1 VRIAVA
7 SGKGGTG
14 KTTLATSLAIALAR
28 QYPDHPERIL
38 LRDCDVETPN
48 AHLYLKPRFDVRV
61 DVGPPVPSVDEDLCT
76 WCGRCEDVCE
86 YNAISVLEEEVLVF
100 SDLCHGCG
108 LCSTLCPEKAISET
122 PRILGV
128 IEAGPTPFG
137 PRLAHGLLH
146 TGEAQAIPVIR
157 GLKQW
162 DTYSAGGGDEIG
174 TDHREPEHIVIDCPP
189 GTTCPVV
196 ESMRGADAAL
206 LITEPTPFG
215 LHDLELI
222 TEVVRTLG
230 LPAAVIVNRDGTGY
244 RRIEEFCDRA
254 GLPIILRIPFSRAIA
269 EGTARGRPLIEFEP
283 DYADILT
290 DLPARLAAT
299 PEMSGT

>member
-1 VRIAVA
+1 VNIAVA

-14 KTTLATSLAIALAR
+14 KTTIATSLAIALAR
-28 QYPDHPERIL
+28 SESNPGERIL

-48 AHLYLKPRFDVRV
+48 AHLYLQPRFDVRV
-61 DVGPPVPSVDEDLCT
+61 DVGPPVPAVDSELCT

-86 YNAISVLEEEVLVF
+86 FNAISVIDDQVLVF

-108 LCSTLCPEKAISET
+108 LCSTLCPEKAISEV
-122 PRILGV
+122 PRILGI

-137 PRLAHGLLH
+137 PRLSRGLLH

-162 DTYSAGGGDEIG
+162 DTYTAAGDENAA
-174 TDHREPEHIVIDCPP
+174 THPDPEHIIIDCPP

-196 ESMRGADAAL
+196 ESMRGADAAVL
-206 LITEPTPFG
+206 VTEPTPFG

-222 TEVVRTLG
+222 TAVVTTLA

-244 RRIEEFCDRA
+244 DRIEEFCARA
-254 GLPIILRIPFSRAIA
+254 GLPIFLRIPFSRAIA
-269 EGTARGRPLIEFEP
+269 EGTARGHPLIEIEP
-283 DYADILT
+283 DYAELLT
-290 DLPARLAAT
+290 DLPARLAAISDR
-299 PEMSGT
+299 SGS